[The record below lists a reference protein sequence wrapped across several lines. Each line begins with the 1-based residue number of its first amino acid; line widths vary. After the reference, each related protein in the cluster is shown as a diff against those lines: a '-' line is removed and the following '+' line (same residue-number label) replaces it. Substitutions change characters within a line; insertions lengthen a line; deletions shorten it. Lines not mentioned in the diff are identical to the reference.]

1 MFYIF
6 ARLSPSLIEG
16 AGVGVFAIE
25 NIAKGTDPFIGCEND
40 LRLMD
45 MHEYDSLSNEKKKIV
60 LDFCYQNNGFW
71 HVPKNFNKI
80 DISWYVNS
88 SQEPNLSFDPE
99 TGKYLALRDISI
111 GEELTYDYIL
121 YSL

>member
-1 MFYIF
+1 MFYVF
-6 ARLSPSLIEG
+6 ARLLPSKIEG

-45 MHEYDSLSNEKKKIV
+45 MHEYDYLSNEKKKMV

-88 SQEPNLSFDPE
+88 SSEPNLSFDPE
-99 TGKYLALRDISI
+99 TGKYTTLRDISI